1 MKVYIS
7 IPIAQRNFA
16 ANVAKLLA
24 KFGHEPLNPFCNGL
38 PEDAPRAKHMR
49 KDLRMLLRCNAI
61 VLCPGWKY
69 SEGCLLECSVAK
81 QCGMAIA
88 YADLPID
95 ELARQLNAPCQW
107 PPQSTPRPICPIS
120 PIKKMNSTHCGTCRH
135 FTDEDARGFGWCCQ
149 YGMTV
154 RCDTNHNCKHHN
166 KKTSNNEQ
174 KID

>member
-38 PEDAPRAKHMR
+38 PEDAPRAEHMR
-49 KDLRMLLRCNAI
+49 KDLLLLLRCNAI
-61 VLCPGWKY
+61 ALCPGWEH

-88 YADLPID
+88 YADHPFD
-95 ELARQLNAPCQW
+95 ELVSQLQNKQN
-107 PPQSTPRPICPIS
+107 
-120 PIKKMNSTHCGTCRH
+120 PIK
-135 FTDEDARGFGWCCQ
+135 Q
-149 YGMTV
+149 
-154 RCDTNHNCKHHN
+154 
-166 KKTSNNEQ
+166 
-174 KID
+174 